1 MGDLGLLHRLF
12 PVSQVNPTLCSGA
25 TPWPQSQW
33 NLSSR
38 CCCPQIP
45 LLHREFHPK
54 ACSFQLTTAPHCPKG
69 RARGAVPASG
79 ARVGENPLRLGAVSP
94 GQVTGM
100 QYLHAVLGP
109 TISRVFEEKK
119 YVELDPSK
127 VEIKDVG

>member
-1 MGDLGLLHRLF
+1 MEK
-12 PVSQVNPTLCSGA
+12 
-25 TPWPQSQW
+25 TPYGWVLW
-33 NLSSR
+33 
-38 CCCPQIP
+38 
-45 LLHREFHPK
+45 
-54 ACSFQLTTAPHCPKG
+54 
-69 RARGAVPASG
+69 
-79 ARVGENPLRLGAVSP
+79 SP